1 LSTFLFCFGGLA
13 LLASWRLNALL
24 TIHDLRFTI
33 HSTMGLLES
42 IRKWIDGE
50 QTEDLLEVADEHAKP
65 RRVWEE
71 FLVKIAREVEAVMQR
86 EMFTPPGGLT
96 YIPRE
101 YVVYLSAEDD
111 KDWQGDKRRGLEQ
124 GLFHVL
130 SERAREL
137 SGATQLAA
145 KSFAVELRVDG
156 TLEKGQFRVQA
167 VWDET
172 ETGHTQVNARVGAS
186 KSGSSSAA
194 GSAVDFSDTIR
205 ERADGSQGDTESG
218 EESEK
223 GEQTVVRP
231 RIKTLY
237 SVEIWKDGVRESV
250 EPITKSEITIGRGSR
265 SITVD
270 LPLKG
275 DPEISRVHATLTRDD
290 NGRYWLISKGR
301 NPTLVAGREL
311 PREERT
317 EVLPDQKIAICN
329 FIIRIQPR

>member
-1 LSTFLFCFGGLA
+1 
-13 LLASWRLNALL
+13 
-24 TIHDLRFTI
+24 
-33 HSTMGLLES
+33 MGLIES
-42 IRKWIDGE
+42 IRRWIDGE
-50 QTEDLLEVADEHAKP
+50 QGEDLLEAADEHSKP
-65 RRVWEE
+65 RRIWEE

-101 YVVYLSAEDD
+101 YVVYLSNEDD

-137 SGATQLAA
+137 SGSNQLAA

-172 ETGHTQVNARVGAS
+172 ESGHTQVNPRVGATPKTTPPPS
-186 KSGSSSAA
+186 
-194 GSAVDFSDTIR
+194 VNLSDTVR
-205 ERADGSQGDTESG
+205 ERADWNPGDTEAGDSEGQSELG
-218 EESEK
+218 EA
-223 GEQTVVRP
+223 TVVRP
-231 RIKTLY
+231 RIKELY
-237 SVEIWKDGVRESV
+237 SVEIWKDGVREAV
-250 EPITKSEITIGRGSR
+250 VPVTKSEITIGRGSR

-275 DPEISRVHATLTRDD
+275 DPEISRVHATLTREND
-290 NGRYWLISKGR
+290 GRYYLLAKGR
-301 NPTLVAGREL
+301 NATMVGPREL
-311 PREERT
+311 PRGERT
-317 EVLPDQKIAICN
+317 EVMPDQKIAICN
-329 FIIRIQPR
+329 FVLRIQPR

>member
-1 LSTFLFCFGGLA
+1 
-13 LLASWRLNALL
+13 
-24 TIHDLRFTI
+24 
-33 HSTMGLLES
+33 MGLMET

-50 QTEDLLEVADEHAKP
+50 TAEDLIESADEHVKP

-86 EMFTPPGGLT
+86 EMFTPPGGPT

-101 YVVYLSAEDD
+101 YVVYLSADDD

-130 SERAREL
+130 SERAKEL
-137 SGATQLAA
+137 SGSTNLAT

-156 TLEKGQFRVQA
+156 TLEKGQFRVQG

-172 ETGHTQVNARVGAS
+172 ETGHTQVTPRITPRE
-186 KSGSSSAA
+186 AA
-194 GSAVDFSDTIR
+194 EVRNLNDTIR
-205 ERADGSQGDTESG
+205 ERADGSQGDEEPVG
-218 EESEK
+218 EV

-231 RIKTLY
+231 RIQELY
-237 SVEIWKDGVRESV
+237 SIELWKDGVREAV
-250 EPITKSEITIGRGSR
+250 VPITKPEITIGRGSR

-275 DPEISRVHATLTRDD
+275 DPEVSRVHAVLTREND
-290 NGRYWLISKGR
+290 GRYWLTAKGR
-301 NPTLVAGREL
+301 NPTSVAGKEL

-317 EVLPDQKIAICN
+317 NVQPDQKIAICN
-329 FIIRIQPR
+329 FVLRIQPR

>member
-1 LSTFLFCFGGLA
+1 
-13 LLASWRLNALL
+13 
-24 TIHDLRFTI
+24 
-33 HSTMGLLES
+33 MGLIES

-50 QTEDLLEVADEHAKP
+50 QGEDLLEAADEHAKP

-101 YVVYLSAEDD
+101 YVVFLSAEDD

-137 SGATQLAA
+137 SGSNQLAA

-172 ETGHTQVNARVGAS
+172 ESGHTQVNARVGAAQ
-186 KSGSSSAA
+186 SGGTSGATP
-194 GSAVDFSDTIR
+194 AVNFNDTIR
-205 ERADGSQGDTESG
+205 ERADGTRGDTESG
-218 EESEK
+218 GETEQGKEGESS
-223 GEQTVVRP
+223 EQTVVRP
-231 RIKTLY
+231 RIKELY

-250 EPITKSEITIGRGSR
+250 APITKQEITIGRGSR

-275 DPEISRVHATLTRDD
+275 DPEISRVHAVLTRD
-290 NGRYWLISKGR
+290 NSGRYWLVPKGR

-317 EVLPDQKIAICN
+317 EVQPDQKIAICN
-329 FIIRIQPR
+329 FILRIQPR

>member
-1 LSTFLFCFGGLA
+1 
-13 LLASWRLNALL
+13 
-24 TIHDLRFTI
+24 
-33 HSTMGLLES
+33 MGLLES

-50 QTEDLLEVADEHAKP
+50 QGEDLLESADEHSKP
-65 RRVWEE
+65 RRIWEE

-111 KDWQGDKRRGLEQ
+111 KEWQGDKRRGLEQ

-137 SGATQLAA
+137 SGSNQLAA

-172 ETGHTQVNARVGAS
+172 ESGHTMVNARVGAS
-186 KSGSSSAA
+186 AQQP
-194 GSAVDFSDTIR
+194 AVNFSDTIR
-205 ERADGSQGDTESG
+205 ERADGTQGGTESG
-218 EESEK
+218 GESEP
-223 GEQTVVRP
+223 GESSEQTVVRP
-231 RIKTLY
+231 RITVLY
-237 SVEIWKDGVRESV
+237 SVEVWKDGVREAV
-250 EPITKSEITIGRGSR
+250 VPITKSEITIGRGSR

-275 DPEISRVHATLTRDD
+275 DPEISRVHATLRREDD
-290 NGRYWLISKGR
+290 GRYFLVPKGR
-301 NPTLVAGREL
+301 NPTLVAGHEL

-317 EVLPDQKIAICN
+317 EVQPDQKIAICN
-329 FIIRIQPR
+329 FVLRIQPR